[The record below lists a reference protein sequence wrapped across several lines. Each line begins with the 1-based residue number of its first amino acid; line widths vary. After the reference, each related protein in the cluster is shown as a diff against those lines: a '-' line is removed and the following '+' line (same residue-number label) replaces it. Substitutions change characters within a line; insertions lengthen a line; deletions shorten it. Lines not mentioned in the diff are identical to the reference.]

1 MSILSELRTLK
12 RKEKYFVYISFF
24 FILFNA
30 FPLFSDLSHIPNQV
44 ACVFVVVALFFLYPN
59 ALSSK
64 SVKWLVVYLSI
75 AFFLSF
81 FKYIHITS
89 LSSTLPAWY
98 RLLIDA
104 AWIFPSLYIANVLV
118 YIHKPCIYKIIG
130 YGSVAL
136 LTVSFVYILP
146 MIMAYSNV
154 LREDLM
160 DELVVRPAGL
170 PDYALMHSYAFMMLP
185 MLLAIKQFKGQNRI
199 IAAIL
204 ASIFAYVITRT
215 SVTTSLFAM
224 IASAVLVVS
233 YNSTKKQRFYAMLI
247 FFATLFA
254 FLYYSGLLLSIVD
267 GLMPFFDGT
276 VVLYKL
282 QDFHD
287 SLVLG
292 HVTGDSLTVRV
303 DHHAASID
311 SFWSS
316 PIFGGDTAGGHS
328 KILDIFGTMGILGG
342 IPFLMIVWSSLKLN
356 LSVVSDSYIKM
367 FLYSSYVIAF
377 IYLYQKGIFGATGW
391 LFMVVIVPCC
401 LYSLQNQFIKK

>member
-1 MSILSELRTLK
+1 MSILSEFRTLK
-12 RKEKYFVYISFF
+12 RKEKYFVYITFF

-30 FPLFSDLSHIPNQV
+30 FPLFSDLSHIPNQF
-44 ACVFVVVALFFLYPN
+44 ACVFVVMALFFLYPK

-64 SVKWLVVYLSI
+64 SAKWLVVYLSI

-81 FKYIHITS
+81 FKYIHITA

-104 AWIFPSLYIANVLV
+104 AWILPSLYIANVLA

-130 YGSVAL
+130 YGSVVL

-170 PDYALMHSYAFMMLP
+170 PDYALMHSYAFMMVP
-185 MLLAIKQFKGQNRI
+185 MLLAIKLFKGKNRI

-204 ASIFAYVITRT
+204 AFIFAYVITRT

-224 IASAVLVVS
+224 LASAVLVVS
-233 YNSTKKQRFYAMLI
+233 YNNTKKHKSFLI
-247 FFATLFA
+247 LSFFVILFA
-254 FLYYSGLLLSIVD
+254 IIYYSGLLLKIID

-276 VVLYKL
+276 AVSYKL

-287 SLVLG
+287 SLVQG
-292 HVTGDSLTVRV
+292 HITGDSLTSRA
-303 DHHAASID
+303 DHHAASIEA
-311 SFWSS
+311 FWSN
-316 PIFGGDTAGGHS
+316 PIFGGNMAGGHS
-328 KILDIFGTMGILGG
+328 KILDVFGTMGLLGG
-342 IPFLMIVWSSLKLN
+342 VPFLMIVWSSLKLS
-356 LSVVSDSYIKM
+356 LSVVSDSYIKT
-367 FLYSSYVIAF
+367 FLYVSYIIAF

-391 LFMVVIVPCC
+391 LFMTVIVPCC
-401 LYSLQNQFIKK
+401 LYSLQSQFTKK